1 MRAAIK
7 IAAASIT
14 LFAGQAAAQSATQS
28 AAPSAAGSLGQT
40 LLALVVVIGTVFAL
54 AWLARRTGLPGR
66 NATSLL
72 QTVSSLSVGA
82 RERVVIVEIDDT
94 WLVLGVTA
102 QNIALLQS
110 RPKGEMPVAA
120 QTPLAGG
127 FAALLKQARG
137 RNEKR

>member
-1 MRAAIK
+1 MRAAIR
-7 IAAASIT
+7 IAAAAIT
-14 LFAGQAAAQSATQS
+14 FIAGQAAAQSATQS

-66 NATSLL
+66 SATSLL

-102 QNIALLQS
+102 QNVALLQS
-110 RPKGEMPVAA
+110 RPKGEMPAAA

>member
-1 MRAAIK
+1 MRTAIRITAAAI
-7 IAAASIT
+7 T
-14 LFAGQAAAQSATQS
+14 LVAGQAAAQSATQS

-66 NATSLL
+66 GATSLL

-110 RPKGEMPVAA
+110 RPKGEMPAAA
-120 QTPLAGG
+120 QTPLTGG

>member
-1 MRAAIK
+1 MRAAIR
-7 IAAASIT
+7 IAAAAIT
-14 LFAGQAAAQSATQS
+14 FIAGHAAAQSATQS

-66 NATSLL
+66 GATSLL

-82 RERVVIVEIDDT
+82 RERVVIIEIDDT